1 MARTAAVGSGSA
13 EVVIREDE
21 WLAELEKLGVAEGED
36 GVTCAEIQE
45 RTGWGTKKVI
55 KLLKRGIVRGLV
67 TVGRG
72 LRTNLVGVTQ
82 KVPVYRFL
90 VARDKKAR

>member
-1 MARTAAVGSGSA
+1 MARAAAVGSGS

-21 WLAELEKLGVAEGED
+21 WLAELERLGVTEGEE
-36 GVTCAEIQE
+36 GVTSGEIQE

-55 KLLKRGIVRGLV
+55 KLLKRGIVRGVV

-90 VARDKKAR
+90 AAKAKKAR